1 MKSIDKY
8 LFNYAA
14 EQALALESMGLFD
27 RKSWWS
33 NSDLPSGV
41 EMYSGATRM
50 CFKLET
56 LKGWVIKVD
65 ATDCKGYCKREAD
78 FYADSEEF
86 GIQDCF
92 ATTYNLLT
100 LDDGRVVLL
109 QEEVTIDE
117 DAVSKSFY
125 DYVRDSE
132 GLQDWLED
140 YGEESE
146 ESEEEL
152 SYRIYDY
159 IADMDTRER
168 LYAIFGDD
176 KRFNVID
183 NFCYDNNIND
193 LHEGNWGWTS
203 EGRLVIIDFAGFGM
217 I

>member
-27 RKSWWS
+27 RESWWS
-33 NSDLPSGV
+33 GSDLPSGV
-41 EMYSGATRM
+41 ETYSGATRM

-109 QEEVTIDE
+109 QEEVTINE

-125 DYVRDSE
+125 DYVKDSE
-132 GLQDWLED
+132 GFQEWLED
-140 YGEESE
+140 YGEDAWE
-146 ESEEEL
+146 EPPAAHS
-152 SYRIYDY
+152 
-159 IADMDTRER
+159 
-168 LYAIFGDD
+168 
-176 KRFNVID
+176 
-183 NFCYDNNIND
+183 C
-193 LHEGNWGWTS
+193 
-203 EGRLVIIDFAGFGM
+203 
-217 I
+217 

>member
-14 EQALALESMGLFD
+14 EQALALDTMGLFD
-27 RKSWWS
+27 RENWWL
-33 NSDLPSGV
+33 NSDLPSGI
-41 EMYSGATRM
+41 EMHSGATRM

-78 FYADSEEF
+78 FYAESEEF

-109 QEEVTIDE
+109 QEEVTINE
-117 DAVSKSFY
+117 DAVSRSFY
-125 DYVRDSE
+125 DYVKDSE

-140 YGEESE
+140 YGEEA
-146 ESEEEL
+146 EEEL

-168 LYAIFGDD
+168 LFAIFGDD

-203 EGRLVIIDFAGFGM
+203 DGRLVIIDFAGFG
-217 I
+217 II